1 MQGGQGFKSPQL
13 HPRPEARSGLGHPRI
28 PALAQQMRS
37 NRQCA
42 ADPLVQGT
50 VTRATIA
57 GVVSR

>member
-1 MQGGQGFKSPQL
+1 
-13 HPRPEARSGLGHPRI
+13 
-28 PALAQQMRS
+28 MRS